1 MKHPF
6 DETINNLKW
15 LEQQDLPVEI
25 WEKHYLPIV
34 DRLNILIGKLRSYI
48 FLKEEGYDIDK
59 LIEKYLG
66 GEISE

>member
-1 MKHPF
+1 MTHQF

-34 DRLNILIGKLRSYI
+34 DRLNILIETLRSYI
-48 FLKEEGYDIDK
+48 LLSEEGYNVNK
-59 LIEKYLG
+59 LIKEYL
-66 GEISE
+66 E